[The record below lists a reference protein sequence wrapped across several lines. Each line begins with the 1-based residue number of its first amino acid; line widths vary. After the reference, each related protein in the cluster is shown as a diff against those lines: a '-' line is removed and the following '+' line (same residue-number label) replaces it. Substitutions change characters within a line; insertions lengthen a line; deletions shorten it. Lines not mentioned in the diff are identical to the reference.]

1 MLLPPGWRDHPGRG
15 DAQHLSS
22 SVICSSQP
30 SKPCAPPPSYA
41 PGILPSAFTGKVG
54 KPGQLG
60 LHSVTAHLCLSVSCY
75 RVPTHREK
83 YRAEYRGQD
92 TDLTL
97 WGRYNNLKGGLWLLW
112 ISSHLPHVR
121 EVTEGFCPK
130 PYLSEAPPCSE
141 NVSITLHGQP

>member
-1 MLLPPGWRDHPGRG
+1 MCVSSPCKHSMLLPPGRRDHPGRG

-22 SVICSSQP
+22 SESS
-30 SKPCAPPPSYA
+30 APPPSYA

-54 KPGQLG
+54 KLGQLG

-83 YRAEYRGQD
+83 YRAEYRGQG

-97 WGRYNNLKGGLWLLW
+97 WGRYKNFKGGLWLLW

-130 PYLSEAPPCSE
+130 LHLPFRSS
-141 NVSITLHGQP
+141 TLQ